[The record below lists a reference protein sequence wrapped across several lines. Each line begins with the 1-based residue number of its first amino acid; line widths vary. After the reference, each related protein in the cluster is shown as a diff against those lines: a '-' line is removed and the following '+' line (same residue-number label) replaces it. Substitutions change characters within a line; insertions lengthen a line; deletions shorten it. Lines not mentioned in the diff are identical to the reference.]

1 MIDIDIRK
9 ARAADV
15 PGIVKLWSE
24 LQAAN
29 AEVEPRL
36 RPHRRGTEWYSEY
49 MEMQLEDSA
58 TAVYVAVA
66 QVEVVG
72 FTFGQIMQRPTLKD
86 GRCGF
91 VADLCVRSAE
101 RRQGIGRRLYN
112 ELKDWFDRRDITSLE
127 VQVVSRNEDAA
138 GFWNTMGFGDFMRTL
153 RVDA

>member
-1 MIDIDIRK
+1 MTDLDIRK
-9 ARAADV
+9 ARPADV
-15 PGIVKLWSE
+15 AGIVRLWSE

-29 AEVEPRL
+29 AEAEPRL
-36 RPHRRGTEWYSEY
+36 RPHRRGVEWYQEY

-66 QVEVVG
+66 GDQVIG
-72 FTFGQIMQRPTLKD
+72 FTFGQVMQRPTLQD

-91 VADLCVRSAE
+91 VADLCVQASE
-101 RRQGIGRRLYN
+101 RKRGVGRRLYG
-112 ELKDWFDRRDITSLE
+112 ELKGWFDRRDITSLE

-138 GFWNTMGFGDFMRTL
+138 VFWSKMGFGDFMRTL